1 MERHKHALG
10 HAFRRAVE
18 IDDLMWK
25 NPMRAV
31 SLPAVA
37 SAVCPE
43 RGADKQKRL
52 PFTLAEIHRLI
63 HELSAPWC
71 DMVAVSWYTGGLR
84 LSDVCL
90 MRWASIDWAGGYI
103 SLVEKKTR
111 KERCQKGNGE
121 AEVAY
126 GDISPPEEEV
136 QRKQQEA
143 PE

>member
-1 MERHKHALG
+1 
-10 HAFRRAVE
+10 
-18 IDDLMWK
+18 
-25 NPMRAV
+25 
-31 SLPAVA
+31 
-37 SAVCPE
+37 
-43 RGADKQKRL
+43 
-52 PFTLAEIHRLI
+52 
-63 HELSAPWC
+63 
-71 DMVAVSWYTGGLR
+71 MVAVSWYTGGLR

-111 KERCQKGNGE
+111 KERCQNWNGE